1 MRNSSIPVLQSR
13 FPVLPFHFALAGY
26 VPAALDCGYKVAMT
40 TTDHLE
46 AFRQDLRSWLAAN
59 LPGDLRPERAAELSE
74 TERIARLRSWQKKLA
89 EARWVGITW
98 PEEYGGRGA
107 SIPEQIVYT
116 QEMARAG
123 APEVVGSLGIGIAGP
138 PLIAYGTEAQKQRFA
153 KRILSAEDLW
163 CFGFSE
169 PGAGSDLASLRT
181 TAILDGDHFIVNGQK
196 VWTTL
201 AHHADWC
208 MLLCRTDP
216 ESKRRQGIS
225 CLLVDMKSPGV
236 SVRQLRQMGGMA
248 EFNEV
253 FFEDVRVSRDNL
265 LGELHGGWQI
275 ATAAL
280 QNERGILYV
289 VEMQIL
295 LARARDGLM
304 QLARQRGVASN
315 RLLRQQLADVYLGVE
330 TFRNTCQRT
339 LDKLLRMGM
348 PGPEASIIK
357 LHWTELT
364 QMMPRIGMSI
374 LGTDCLRYHTPLPHE
389 RVRQEEMIQSA
400 FLQAPA
406 ASIASGTSEIMRG
419 IIAMQVLGLPRG

>member
-1 MRNSSIPVLQSR
+1 MSTENIES
-13 FPVLPFHFALAGY
+13 
-26 VPAALDCGYKVAMT
+26 
-40 TTDHLE
+40 
-46 AFRQDLRSWLAAN
+46 FRQELRAWLAAN
-59 LPGDLRPERAAELSE
+59 LAADLSPDILAEMPEAQ
-74 TERIARLRSWQKKLA
+74 RIARLRAWQSKLA
-89 EARWVGITW
+89 EDRWVGITW
-98 PEEYGGRGA
+98 PVEYGGRGA
-107 SIPEQIVYT
+107 SIQEQVVYT

-138 PLIAYGTEAQKQRFA
+138 PLIAYGTETQKQRFA
-153 KRILSAEDLW
+153 RRILSAEDLW

-181 TAILDGDHFIVNGQK
+181 TAILDGDHFVVNGQK

-201 AHHADWC
+201 AQRADWC

-225 CLLVDMKSPGV
+225 CLLVDMTSPGV
-236 SVRQLRQMGGMA
+236 SVRELRQMGGMA

-253 FFEDVRVSRDNL
+253 FFEDVRVPRDNL
-265 LGELHGGWQI
+265 LGELHNGWQI

-295 LARARDGLM
+295 LARARDALM
-304 QLARQRGVASN
+304 QLARERGAAKDAI
-315 RLLRQQLADVYLGVE
+315 LRQQLAEVYLGVE
-330 TFRNTCQRT
+330 TFRSTCQRA
-339 LDKLLRMGM
+339 LEKLLRMGM

-364 QMMPRIGMSI
+364 QSMPRIGMTI
-374 LGTDCLRYHTPLPHE
+374 LGMEGLRYATPLPHQ
-389 RVRQEEMIQSA
+389 RGRKEEWLQSA
-400 FLQAPA
+400 YLQAPA

-419 IIAMQVLGLPRG
+419 IIAMQVLGLPRGS